1 MFYENG
7 AVTHAGRLLEGTL
20 HTAFVLWGA
29 KEFVSPAEYL
39 EPVSL
44 LDIGPIVLRLAGVAP
59 YGGFQGRVPAALEP
73 RGATEEIGPRP
84 IFSVVQNL
92 RFEESVL
99 VGPWRYVLQSD
110 GLYETLHNVVR
121 DPFETKDEV
130 QSHPEVVE
138 CLYATLLE
146 FRRNQLGYY
155 NRPDLIQSYFPPRHR
170 LADTRACAALRQG
183 MIKR

>member
-99 VGPWRYVLQSD
+99 VGPWRMFYSQMA
-110 GLYETLHNVVR
+110 
-121 DPFETKDEV
+121 FTKL
-130 QSHPEVVE
+130 STMSCGIPS
-138 CLYATLLE
+138 
-146 FRRNQLGYY
+146 RRKTKCS
-155 NRPDLIQSYFPPRHR
+155 P
-170 LADTRACAALRQG
+170 
-183 MIKR
+183 